1 MTEKKLYGSVL
12 LKAAEIL
19 DALAKK
25 GGQTI
30 QLLSKE
36 TGISPS
42 NLSKILET
50 LMHIGYVIRDQNK
63 LYYLGSKFM
72 KYHTQN
78 IEAQRLLAVAR
89 PYLEELRESV
99 DETIHLSVLEND
111 KMVYIDKLEPQ
122 NKGIYMTSQVGLAR
136 SLYSSGMGK
145 AVLSSFSEEQLTDY
159 LAKTELVPLAK
170 NTITTSEALRRDLVA
185 IRERG
190 YAIDDE
196 EQENDGYCIAV
207 KLEANDR
214 VIGAMSVSFPKFRYT
229 PAFEEEVV
237 AKIQKTKT
245 AIEHCLQS
253 ESV

>member
-19 DALAKK
+19 DALAKN

-30 QLLSKE
+30 QQLSKE

-50 LMHIGYVIRDQNK
+50 LMYIGYVIRDQDK

-72 KYHTQN
+72 EYQTQN
-78 IEAQRLLAVAR
+78 IAAQRLLAVAK
-89 PYLEELRESV
+89 PHLEQLLEAV
-99 DETIHLSVLEND
+99 DETIHLSILEND
-111 KMVYIDKLEPQ
+111 KVVYIEKLEPK

-136 SLYSSGMGK
+136 TLYSSGMGK
-145 AVLSSFSEEQLTDY
+145 AVLSSFSEAELTAY
-159 LAKTELVPLAK
+159 LAKTELVPYAK
-170 NTITTSEALRRDLVA
+170 NTITSPEALRQDLTA
-185 IRERG
+185 IRKRG

-207 KLEANDR
+207 KLEDNGQT
-214 VIGAMSVSFPKFRYT
+214 IGAMSVSFPKFRYT
-229 PAFEEEVV
+229 AEFETTVV
-237 AKIQKTKT
+237 AAIEKTKA
-245 AIEHCLQS
+245 AIEKSL
-253 ESV
+253 EA